1 MLEQATQDTMRKWVR
16 NKNNGLSNILL
27 EWTFSLAG
35 KMAHHSAW
43 VQFWAPGSHCCGQR
57 NTAVKAHWRHR
68 APATQMGGLNWASG
82 SWARSCMQLD
92 NEPAEGEPEDQYKIF
107 ILQKDMKTN
116 QGSNNTNNNL
126 MIFYYL
132 NHYYHRETSM

>member
-1 MLEQATQDTMRKWVR
+1 
-16 NKNNGLSNILL
+16 
-27 EWTFSLAG
+27 
-35 KMAHHSAW
+35 
-43 VQFWAPGSHCCGQR
+43 
-57 NTAVKAHWRHR
+57 
-68 APATQMGGLNWASG
+68 MGGLNWASG